1 MMRMKQPSRQ
11 VFRRSLL
18 RTLSL
23 LLAVPLLCAFALT
36 GLGVDSKAEDPTIG
50 VSKIIWVQNSLSPKK
65 VNIGTPENEI
75 GLPSTLS
82 CIFGDGRRGFV
93 PVSWNCPNYN
103 QWKEGTYSFSSSP
116 RDNYEVDPNAKFPTG
131 TVIVE
136 RQYRPDPPP
145 RPPRRPASDSDA
157 TSAFADG
164 EYDFWKAVR
173 RRILNA
179 DSGDIIRVQARRYN
193 KFPEIVMR
201 ALRLR
206 TSVSLLIEWNGGD
219 DIFIP
224 AGEAL
229 YDDGTSLFWTLR
241 QLEKI
246 YGDSGQV
253 TVPADPPKP
262 ETKPEP
268 APSAPT
274 VTETKPSAGTGGFSP
289 GADALPASTGAEAL
303 TLPVT
308 GVTAAEPSVTNTPV
322 VPAAPAVDAADVN
335 ERPSAI
341 SEPVRQ
347 TQAEGRSAKA
357 IVTGGTPSVLPS
369 EAKADELPEALV
381 MTVALLAVLALC
393 GVFTGAWLFSRK
405 GQIRR

>member
-1 MMRMKQPSRQ
+1 MMRMKQPARQ

-36 GLGVDSKAEDPTIG
+36 GLGTDVIAKSGPQVVVIG
-50 VSKIIWVQNSLSPKK
+50 YCD
-65 VNIGTPENEI
+65 
-75 GLPSTLS
+75 STL
-82 CIFGDGRRGFV
+82 D
-93 PVSWNCPNYN
+93 
-103 QWKEGTYSFSSSP
+103 
-116 RDNYEVDPNAKFPTG
+116 
-131 TVIVE
+131 
-136 RQYRPDPPP
+136 
-145 RPPRRPASDSDA
+145 RPPRRPPRRPSSEAV
-157 TSAFADG
+157 SAFADG

-253 TVPADPPKP
+253 PAPADPPKP

-268 APSAPT
+268 APSTPT

-289 GADALPASTGAEAL
+289 GADALPAAAGAE
-303 TLPVT
+303 TLPPPAA
-308 GVTAAEPSVTNTPV
+308 GVMVAEPSVTNP
-322 VPAAPAVDAADVN
+322 PAAPIAPIVPIVPAVEAADVS
-335 ERPSAI
+335 ERPSAV

-347 TQAEGRSAKA
+347 TQAEGRSTRA

-369 EAKADELPEALV
+369 ETKTDELPEALV

>member
-1 MMRMKQPSRQ
+1 MMRMKQPARQ

-23 LLAVPLLCAFALT
+23 LLAVPLLCVFALT
-36 GLGVDSKAEDPTIG
+36 GLGAEKPG
-50 VSKIIWVQNSLSPKK
+50 
-65 VNIGTPENEI
+65 
-75 GLPSTLS
+75 PSVIPGSDYTVGS
-82 CIFGDGRRGFV
+82 C
-93 PVSWNCPNYN
+93 
-103 QWKEGTYSFSSSP
+103 
-116 RDNYEVDPNAKFPTG
+116 
-131 TVIVE
+131 
-136 RQYRPDPPP
+136 RPS
-145 RPPRRPASDSDA
+145 RPPRRPSDA

-246 YGDSGQV
+246 YGDSGWV
-253 TVPADPPKP
+253 PAPADPPKP

-268 APSAPT
+268 APSTPT
-274 VTETKPSAGTGGFSP
+274 VTETKPSVGTGGFSP
-289 GADALPASTGAEAL
+289 GADALPAAAGAEAL
-303 TLPVT
+303 TLPAA
-308 GVTAAEPSVTNTPV
+308 GVMVAEPSVINT
-322 VPAAPAVDAADVN
+322 PAAPIVPAVEAADVS
-335 ERPSAI
+335 ERPSAV

-347 TQAEGRSAKA
+347 TQAEGRSTRA

-369 EAKADELPEALV
+369 ETKTDELPEALV